1 MRRKRSLLD
10 LRLPRGQRVLL
21 RTDYNVPFTDR
32 TLRISD
38 DSRISESLPTIRFLL
53 ERGCRVIVCSHRG
66 RPHGVTDEALSMAP
80 VADCLSQMIGSDVEL
95 WQGAVG
101 RGLAKAVERMNPG
114 DVMML
119 ENVRF
124 DLREEVN
131 DPEYARN
138 LADIADIYVNDGF
151 SAAHRMHASTAGVAG
166 LLPSAAGLL
175 MVREIEAL
183 EKVTNS
189 PKRPFAV
196 VIGGAKVSDKIRII
210 DNLSDTADMIM
221 IGGGM
226 VSAFLEALSAL
237 DGPLNDAGTEEMRL
251 ARRVL
256 RRAASRDCEVL
267 LPTDV
272 VVCEELDADADA
284 VTVHIDSIPAG
295 SAIADIG
302 PRTLSQY
309 AGRLSEARTVVWNGP
324 MGVFEWPQFSNGTTG
339 LARAISSIEGAHTV
353 TGGGSTAAAVRSLE
367 LEKKFSHV
375 STGGGAVLAYLEGQ
389 ELPGIAALDDA
400 PDSEHDELKLNH
412 SREFSA
418 SSTR

>member
-32 TLRISD
+32 TLQISD

-80 VADCLSQMIGSDVEL
+80 VADSLSQMIGSDVEL

-101 RGLAKAVERMNPG
+101 RGLNEAVERMNPG

-151 SAAHRMHASTAGVAG
+151 SAAHRMHASTAGVAC

-295 SAIADIG
+295 SVIADIG

>member
-32 TLRISD
+32 TLQISD

-80 VADCLSQMIGSDVEL
+80 VADSLSQMIGSDVGL

-101 RGLAKAVERMNPG
+101 RGLNEAVERMNPG

-272 VVCEELDADADA
+272 VVCEELDVDADA

-309 AGRLSEARTVVWNGP
+309 AERLSEARTVVWNGP

>member
-32 TLRISD
+32 TLQISD

-66 RPHGVTDEALSMAP
+66 RPHGVTDEALSMGP

-256 RRAASRDCEVL
+256 RRAASRNCEVL

-272 VVCEELDADADA
+272 VVCEEIDANADA

-295 SAIADIG
+295 SVIADIG

-309 AGRLSEARTVVWNGP
+309 AERLSEARTVVWNGP